1 MTSRAAGMPIE
12 TTGKRMKAITGV
24 LGTLLLAAALAP
36 ATAQAQEYKVLGT
49 LSGDAAAPA
58 QALKVDEAGRRLYA
72 GRQGGIDV
80 FDIDSGERKG
90 TVAVNGAVGGIA
102 LAPEL
107 GRGYASS
114 VEGGS
119 VVVFDLQ
126 SLAVLQTVRSG
137 GSEPR
142 ELEYDPARGVVY
154 VSNAGQLVVLDA
166 SNGASRGALKLGAR
180 LRGASADGRGNL
192 FVADEA
198 KDVLHV
204 VDTAKLAP
212 LGTIPVWPGKAPTAM
227 ANDVKERRIYVATG
241 NGKMIVVDPDPGQ
254 MLGVVET
261 GGKGAASVAIQYAPA
276 RLVRLFMPNA
286 DGTLDVVQNAK
297 LTPSLE
303 ASKAGMGGGS
313 AAAFDG
319 RSGRAFVSGANGV
332 LVIGK

>member
-1 MTSRAAGMPIE
+1 MKPIKSVLTSLSLA
-12 TTGKRMKAITGV
+12 
-24 LGTLLLAAALAP
+24 LAAALLPAAATAAP
-36 ATAQAQEYKVLGT
+36 EYKVVATLAGTGTAQALE
-49 LSGDAAAPA
+49 
-58 QALKVDEAGRRLYA
+58 VDEAARHLYA
-72 GRQGGIDV
+72 GRAGGIDV
-80 FDIDSGERKG
+80 YDID
-90 TVAVNGAVGGIA
+90 NGQLTGSVEVGGAIGGIA

-107 GRGYASS
+107 GRGYASNLDA
-114 VEGGS
+114 GS
-119 VVVFDLQ
+119 VVVFDLKT
-126 SLAVLQTVRSG
+126 LAVLNTVRSG

-154 VSNAGQLVVLDA
+154 VSNAGSGQLVALDA
-166 SNGASRGALKLGAR
+166 KSGANRGALKLGGR
-180 LRGASADGRGNL
+180 LRGASVDGRGNL

-198 KDVLHV
+198 RDVLHV
-204 VDTAKLAP
+204 VDTARMAE
-212 LGTIPVWPGKAPTAM
+212 LGAISVWPGKAPVAM
-227 ANDVKERRIYVATG
+227 ANDVKERRIYVSTG

-261 GGKGAASVAIQYAPA
+261 GGSGSSGIAIEYAPA

-303 ASKAGMGGGS
+303 ASKAGIGAGS

-319 RSGRAFVSGANGV
+319 KSGRAFVAGANGV